1 MASFD
6 IVIIGGG
13 SAGYVAAIRCAQLGF
28 STACVDEYLGKDGGF
43 ALGGT
48 CVNAGCVSSKA
59 LLDSSSKYHRLKYRL
74 ANHGISVEGV
84 GLDLHQMVSRK
95 DNIVRNLAQNIESQ
109 FKKHNVS
116 WYKGHGSLVD
126 PIHIKI
132 TPPEGM
138 GPEETIKGSN
148 IILATGS
155 SPNDLPTVKVD
166 GNKILDSA
174 HALDFQEV
182 PKRLGIIGSGVIG
195 VELGSVWKRLGS
207 EVVLLEAMDKFLSF
221 TDEEIAAY
229 AHGTFTS
236 QGLEI
241 HMNARVISAKAN
253 DRLVSV
259 NYEDDDGHHTL
270 EVDKLLVA
278 VGRRPH
284 TEGLNLDDIGVLTDE
299 AGDILVDAH
308 CRTNVP
314 HIYAI
319 GDVVRGPMLAH
330 KGSEE
335 GIMVAE
341 RLAGAQTSVNY
352 DAIPWVIYTS
362 PEIAWVGETEK
373 ELKAGAREYK
383 IGRFSLKSNIR
394 ALAMDDHEGMVK
406 LISDKQTDEILGVHI
421 IAPTASELV
430 AEAVVAMEYNAS
442 AEDIARIVHAHP
454 TLAESIREAALAI
467 DGRSIHG

>member
-6 IVIIGGG
+6 VVIIGGG
-13 SAGYVAAIRCAQLGF
+13 PSGYVAAVRCAQLGF
-28 STACVDEYLGKDGGF
+28 STACVDGYRGNDGAF
-43 ALGGT
+43 SLGGT

-59 LLDSSSKYHRLKYRL
+59 LLDSSSKYHQLKYRL
-74 ANHGISVEGV
+74 AKHGISVDGV
-84 GLDLHQMVSRK
+84 ALDLNQMVSRK
-95 DNIVRNLAQNIESQ
+95 DNIIRNLAQNIESQ
-109 FKKHNVS
+109 FKKHNVA

-126 PIHIKI
+126 PIHIKV
-132 TPPEGM
+132 TPPEGT
-138 GPEETIKGSN
+138 GKEETIKGSN

-166 GNKILDSA
+166 GDRILDST
-174 HALDFQEV
+174 HALDFAEV

-207 EVVLLEAMDKFLSF
+207 DVVLLEAMDKFLAF
-221 TDEEIAAY
+221 ADEEIASK
-229 AHGTFTS
+229 AHEAFSG

-241 HMNARVISAKAN
+241 HMNARVISAAASDK
-253 DRLVSV
+253 LVSV
-259 NYEDDDGHHTL
+259 NYEDDHGHHTL
-270 EVDKLLVA
+270 EVDRLLVA
-278 VGRRPH
+278 VGRTPN
-284 TEGLNLDDIGVLTDE
+284 TKGLDLDDIGVLTDE

-341 RLAGAQTSVNY
+341 RLAGSQTSVNY
-352 DAIPWVIYTS
+352 DVIPWVIYTS
-362 PEIAWVGETEK
+362 PEIAWVGKTEK

-383 IGRFSLKSNIR
+383 IGRFFLKSNSR
-394 ALAMDDHEGMVK
+394 ALAMDDLEGMVK

-421 IAPTASELV
+421 IAPTASELI

-454 TLAESIREAALAI
+454 TLAESIKEAALAI

>member
-13 SAGYVAAIRCAQLGF
+13 PAGYVAAIRCAQLGF

-116 WYKGHGSLVD
+116 RYKGHGSLVD

-138 GPEETIKGSN
+138 GAEETIKGSN

-166 GNKILDSA
+166 GNRILDSA

-195 VELGSVWKRLGS
+195 VELGSVWTRLGS

-229 AHGTFTS
+229 AHGAFTS

-241 HMNARVISAKAN
+241 HMNEPVM
-253 DRLVSV
+253 RL
-259 NYEDDDGHHTL
+259 
-270 EVDKLLVA
+270 
-278 VGRRPH
+278 R
-284 TEGLNLDDIGVLTDE
+284 
-299 AGDILVDAH
+299 
-308 CRTNVP
+308 
-314 HIYAI
+314 
-319 GDVVRGPMLAH
+319 
-330 KGSEE
+330 
-335 GIMVAE
+335 
-341 RLAGAQTSVNY
+341 
-352 DAIPWVIYTS
+352 
-362 PEIAWVGETEK
+362 
-373 ELKAGAREYK
+373 
-383 IGRFSLKSNIR
+383 
-394 ALAMDDHEGMVK
+394 
-406 LISDKQTDEILGVHI
+406 
-421 IAPTASELV
+421 
-430 AEAVVAMEYNAS
+430 
-442 AEDIARIVHAHP
+442 
-454 TLAESIREAALAI
+454 
-467 DGRSIHG
+467 